1 MMISAS
7 ASRLAGTVAFAL
19 GVLVLVPADGA
30 AQSLFAGRGLGYAA
44 EPLDG
49 RARGLGG
56 VGLGLPEG
64 GLSFVNPA
72 GISAYP
78 APTLHVTLQPDRF
91 TADLGAT
98 EMTGGTVRF
107 PLIHLVLPYRR
118 WAASVGYSSYLDR
131 NWAVQRDTVLQIGGS
146 EVGVI
151 DRFASHGGVARLRL
165 GGSFDVTPRLSIG
178 AAVDRYTG
186 SANDSTYREF
196 TDAPMRPAIESNAVT
211 FGGHGYSAGIRWVPS
226 GAFAAGASLTAGG
239 RLEVEDADPLASGSS
254 YDLPLQA
261 AVGASGRVTPTTLVA
276 LSAAWSGWSSVEGML
291 PEQGASRDTWTLG
304 AGVEWEAFRTGTN
317 VVPLRVGYRRAELPF
332 RWDSDSAAGGWAA
345 ERAFTFGGG
354 IRLGGGAALLD
365 AAADRGQRG
374 GSDLGITESFW
385 RFSLSL
391 TVLGR

>member
-1 MMISAS
+1 MIISAPAMRLFGTLAV
-7 ASRLAGTVAFAL
+7 ASGMLALLPGDGT
-19 GVLVLVPADGA
+19 

-49 RARGLGG
+49 RARALGG

-64 GLSFVNPA
+64 GMSFMNPA

-91 TADLGAT
+91 SADLGT
-98 EMTGGTVRF
+98 SEMTGGTVRF
-107 PLIHLVLPYRR
+107 PLIHVVLPYRR
-118 WAASVGYSSYLDR
+118 WAASVGYASYLDR
-131 NWAVQRDTVLQIGGS
+131 NWAVQRDTVLHVDGS
-146 EVGVI
+146 DLGVI
-151 DRFASHGGVARLRL
+151 DRFASHGGVARLRF
-165 GGSFDVTPRLSIG
+165 GGSFDLTPRLSIG
-178 AAVDRYTG
+178 AALDRYTG

-211 FGGHGYSAGIRWVPS
+211 FGGLGYGLGLRWVPS

-239 RLEVEDADPLASGSS
+239 RLEVDDADPLVASTS
-254 YDLPLQA
+254 YELPLQA
-261 AVGASGRVTPTTLVA
+261 ALGASGRVTPTTLVA
-276 LSAAWSGWSSVEGML
+276 LSAGWAGWSSVEGML
-291 PEQGASRDTWTLG
+291 PGQGASRDTWTLG
-304 AGVEWEAFRTGTN
+304 AGIEWEALRAGTS
-317 VVPLRVGYRRAELPF
+317 VVPLRVGYRRTELPF
-332 RWDSDSAAGGWAA
+332 RWDSGVAAGGWAD

-354 IRLGGGAALLD
+354 LRLGGGAALLD

-374 GSDLGITESFW
+374 GAELGITESFW